1 MQVETPAGETLWL
14 SYGMNV
20 HAGGDVAALERALDE
35 TLPRVRS
42 ALGVT
47 GPFGLALRFDAA
59 TVHTLDGDAQAVA
72 ALAERLAADG
82 FVPFTGNAFVL
93 GGFHGQA
100 LKDAVYDPPW
110 GHPDR
115 TAYTLAFARVLAALA
130 PASAGTLSLSTAPG
144 GWRGWRRSP
153 GQERAAADALR
164 EVAAGLFEL
173 EQTTG
178 RRVRLGLEP
187 EPRCTL
193 ETTPEVIDFIERSVR
208 SAMDERLTPYIGVCY
223 DVCHQAVMHED
234 PDDALDALAA
244 EEIEIVKVQASSALE
259 LRDPRDAAARAHLA
273 SFDEPTYLHQVGAR
287 TSSGRVQMA
296 EDLAAV
302 LHDPSA
308 RWLDWAPWRVHFHVP
323 IFRETLMGGLHSTQ
337 ADLKRVLARVA
348 AGGITPHVEVET
360 YTFDVL
366 PEAEREAGSGH
377 DLAACLARELAWAR
391 DELTGGS

>member
-42 ALGVT
+42 TLGVT

-59 TVHTLDGDAQAVA
+59 TVHRLDGDASGLR
-72 ALAERLAADG
+72 ALAERMAEERY
-82 FVPFTGNAFVL
+82 VPFTGNAFVL
-93 GGFHGQA
+93 GGFHGRA

-130 PASAGTLSLSTAPG
+130 PASAGELSLSTAPG
-144 GWRGWRRSP
+144 AWRGWRLSP
-153 GQERAAADALR
+153 GQPRVAADALR
-164 EVAAGLFEL
+164 EVAAGLL
-173 EQTTG
+173 EIEQETG
-178 RRVRLGLEP
+178 RRVRLGLEA

-193 ETTPEVIDFIERSVR
+193 ETTLDVIDFFEGGLRPG
-208 SAMDERLTPYIGVCY
+208 MDERLTPYIGVCY

-234 PDDALDALAA
+234 PEVALDALAA
-244 EEIEIVKVQASSALE
+244 EEIAIVKVQASSALE
-259 LRDPRDAAARAHLA
+259 LRDPRDAAARAQLA

-302 LHDPSA
+302 LHDPSG

-323 IFRETLMGGLHSTQ
+323 VFRETLVGGLHSTQ

-348 AGGITPHVEVET
+348 GGGITPHVEVET

-366 PEAEREAGSGH
+366 PEAERDAGSGH
-377 DLAACLARELAWAR
+377 DLVGCLARELAWTR